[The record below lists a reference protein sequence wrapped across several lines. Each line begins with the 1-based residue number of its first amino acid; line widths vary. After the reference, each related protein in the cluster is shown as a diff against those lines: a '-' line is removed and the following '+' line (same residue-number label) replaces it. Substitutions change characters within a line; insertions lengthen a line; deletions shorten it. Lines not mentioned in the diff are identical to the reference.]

1 VDLKRFVAPFSPPTT
16 TLIDS
21 LRYWTEQQPQE
32 VAYYFTDGETEETS
46 LTYEQFDR
54 HARAIAARLV
64 DLGMSGERAL
74 LLYPPGLEFIVAWF
88 GCLYAGVVAVPA
100 YPPRR
105 NRNMQRIEA
114 ISDDCA
120 AKIALTEH
128 NVLDRI
134 EDLLDEAPRL
144 KELTWLATDR
154 IADSDGAGW
163 NPPLIRPD
171 ALAMLQY
178 TSGSTG
184 IPKGVMLAHSNLMHN
199 VQIICYS
206 FEPSRRTIGMSW
218 LPTYHDMGLV
228 GGVLMA
234 MFYGR
239 PAVLMSPMS
248 FLQKPIRW
256 LRGITKYGVTIS
268 GGPNFAYDLCTDKIT
283 DDQLAGLDLSTWEVA
298 FNGAEPVR
306 AATLRRF
313 TERFAPYKFRPET
326 HYPCYGMA
334 ETTLIVTGS
343 YMGRPKIIR
352 TFDGRALDA
361 KQVVPVKA
369 DQEGARELVG
379 CGHVLPSE
387 TVRIVD
393 PETLR
398 ELPADQIGEIWISS
412 PSVAQGYWNNLEAT
426 EQTFRAHIAG
436 TGEGPFLRSGD
447 LGFLID
453 GELFV
458 TGRIKDMIIVRG
470 VNRYPQDIEMTA
482 ERANERI
489 QSQAVAAFALDLAG
503 RERLII
509 VAEVERARRSD
520 WSDVI
525 ADVRKAVTAEH
536 ELPPDAVV
544 LVRFG
549 TVPKTSSGK
558 IQRHACRDDF
568 KSGALQVMQ
577 EWRSWAEGEPEA
589 AAAQESHAAGEPA
602 TDRTTDDVNSSV
614 AQIVMD
620 HVRAIAKERAK
631 GVLTNE
637 TNIVTDLGLDSLER
651 LQIASSLEETFGG
664 RFPEDVLAEIET
676 VGEVAAAIQT
686 YIGTEPRVQRHVA
699 SVGTTP
705 WAAGGDIP
713 PECYDFAQMPEY
725 KRLKQTMEVLT
736 STGVPNPFFRPHEGA
751 TRDTA
756 RIAGQE
762 MISFSTYNYLG
773 MSGDPAIAAI
783 AKAAIDQFG
792 TSTSASRL
800 VSGEKTVHVELERE
814 IARFH
819 GLDDAIC
826 YVGGHTTNESTIGH
840 LFGPG
845 DLIVHDS
852 LSHNSIIQGSILSG
866 ARRRPFPHNDWR
878 AVDELLTDVRRDYR
892 RALVVIEGVY
902 SMDGDYPQ
910 LPPFIEVKKKHKA
923 LLMIDEAHSLGAL
936 GKTGRGLTEH
946 YGCEPR
952 DVDLLMGTLSKAMG
966 SCGGYIAGSKEL
978 IEYLKYTSPGFVFS
992 CGLSPPGAAAALAS
1006 LRLMQAQP
1014 ERVQKLQANA
1024 RLFLELAK
1032 ERGLNTGMSNN
1043 TPVVP
1048 IITGNSLHALMLSR
1062 AMFER
1067 GINVQP
1073 ILYPAVEEEKAR
1085 LRFFITSAHSE
1096 EQIRHTVAVLAEE
1109 IGKIDPRHLHNM
1121 QPIGV
1126 GDVKSM

>member
-1 VDLKRFVAPFSPPTT
+1 MDLKRFVAPFSPPTT

-32 VAYYFTDGETEETS
+32 VAYYFTDGEGQETS
-46 LTYEQFDR
+46 LTYEQFDG

-100 YPPRR
+100 FPPRR

-120 AKIALTEH
+120 AKIALSEH
-128 NVLDRI
+128 DVLDRI

-144 KELTWLATDR
+144 KQLQWLATDR

-163 NPPLIRPD
+163 NPTLIRPD
-171 ALAMLQY
+171 SLAMLQY

-184 IPKGVMLAHSNLMHN
+184 TPKGVMLAHSNLMHN

-206 FEPSRRTIGMSW
+206 FEPSRKSVGMSW

-239 PAVLMSPMS
+239 PAVLMSPMA

-268 GGPNFAYDLCTDKIT
+268 GAPNFAYDLCTDKIT
-283 DDQLAGLDLSTWEVA
+283 EDQLAGLDLSSWIVA

-306 AATLRRF
+306 SDTLRRF
-313 TERFAPYKFRPET
+313 TERFGPYGFRPET

-369 DQEGARELVG
+369 DQPGARELVG
-379 CGHVLPSE
+379 CGHVLPDE
-387 TVRIVD
+387 IVRIVD
-393 PETLR
+393 PDTLR
-398 ELPADQIGEIWISS
+398 ELPADQIGEIWINSA
-412 PSVAQGYWNNLEAT
+412 SVAQGYWNNREAT
-426 EQTFRAHIAG
+426 EQSFQARIAG
-436 TGEGPFLRSGD
+436 TNEGPFLRSGD
-447 LGFLID
+447 LGFLDD

-470 VNRYPQDIEMTA
+470 VNRYPQDIEFTV
-482 ERANERI
+482 ERASEKI

-503 RERLII
+503 RERLIV
-509 VAEVERARRSD
+509 VAEVERARRND

-525 ADVRKAVTAEH
+525 AAVRKTVTAEH

-549 TVPKTSSGK
+549 SIPKTSSGK

-568 KSGALQVMQ
+568 LSGSLQVMQ
-577 EWRSWAEGEPEA
+577 EWRSWGD
-589 AAAQESHAAGEPA
+589 AAQEAPAEAAPA
-602 TDRTTDDVNSSV
+602 SSEQGADKTTGPVSENV

-620 HVRAIAKERAK
+620 HVRAIAKERAR
-631 GVLTNE
+631 GEMTLE

-676 VGEVAAAIQT
+676 IGEVAAAIQT
-686 YIGTEPRVQRHVA
+686 YIGTEPHVQRHVA
-699 SVGTTP
+699 SVATP
-705 WAAGGDIP
+705 WAAGGEIP

-736 STGVPNPFFRPHEGA
+736 STGVPNPFFRPHEGV

-756 RIAGQE
+756 WIGGKE
-762 MISFSTYNYLG
+762 LISFSTYNYLG
-773 MSGDPAIAAI
+773 MSGDPEIAAA
-783 AKAAIDQFG
+783 AKAAIEKFG

-800 VSGEKTVHVELERE
+800 VSGEKTVHVELEAE

-819 GLDDAIC
+819 GLDESIC
-826 YVGGHTTNESTIGH
+826 YVGGHATNESTIGH

-878 AVDELLTDVRRDYR
+878 AVDELLTEIRRDYR
-892 RALVVIEGVY
+892 RVLVVIEGVY
-902 SMDGDYPQ
+902 SMDGDFPQ

-936 GKTGRGLTEH
+936 GKTGRGLTE
-946 YGCEPR
+946 YFGCDPR

-966 SCGGYIAGSKEL
+966 SCGGYIAGRKEL

-992 CGLSPPGAAAALAS
+992 CGLPPSGAAAALAA
-1006 LRLMQAQP
+1006 LQLLQRDP
-1014 ERVQKLQANA
+1014 ERVARLQANS
-1024 RLFLELAK
+1024 RLFLTLAQ

-1048 IITGNSLHALMLSR
+1048 IITGNSLHALMASR

-1085 LRFFITSAHSE
+1085 LRFFITSAHTE
-1096 EQIRHTVAVLAEE
+1096 EQIRQTVTILAEE
-1109 IGKIDPRHLHNM
+1109 MGKIDPRHLHNIKPM
-1121 QPIGV
+1121 GV